1 MSIYIKGT
9 RAPGDC
15 RECQFINYSAISG
28 RTWCGVTGDVLA
40 VDFRSI
46 PFDGI
51 SENCPIEEIPPH
63 GRLIDAD
70 ALKEAILRH
79 LSIKGEEN
87 LLPAE
92 KSVFDNIIK
101 AKTIIR
107 AED

>member
-15 RECQFINYSAISG
+15 RECQFINYSSISG
-28 RTWCGVTGDVLA
+28 RTWCGVTGDILA

-46 PFDGI
+46 PFEGI

-70 ALKEAILRH
+70 ALKEAVFRH

-92 KSVFDNIIK
+92 KSVFGNIIK